1 MAQKSPLN
9 RFVTEQSE
17 RLFKTTQS
25 AKKVTTPPLGMEQVA
40 KRDLRRRWPQIG
52 KEARVKVMK
61 DLATRDDPEGVRAI
75 MRILQD
81 AS

>member
-17 RLFKTTQS
+17 RLFKTTQL
-25 AKKVTTPPLGMEQVA
+25 AKKVTTPPLGMEQVS

>member
-25 AKKVTTPPLGMEQVA
+25 AKKVTTPPLGMEQVS